1 MEELMGRYLAGDLS
15 KEERTS
21 FESRLTT
28 DESVSEEFEAYMNVW
43 DLTHDAIAND
53 EFDTDK
59 ARKVV
64 EKQTLGETKVIAITP
79 NRSFSVLKIA
89 ATVTILAIA
98 TYFITTSLK
107 TDQVQSEK
115 ISVLSEQNLKEVALP
130 DGSKVRMNANSAIT
144 YNTGFG
150 KTNRNVTLIGEAD
163 FDVMSNKD
171 LPFVIDAGASRIE
184 VLGTKF
190 DLSAYSH
197 KDVLLNV
204 TEGRVA
210 FAPKAQ
216 IDKGAIVLKGQKA
229 ILTVENNQIDVSEIN
244 NSNFNGWWTRTLV
257 YEKTKLTEVLTD
269 LEKTYWV
276 EFEYDKNVIGDCPLT
291 STFKDQSI
299 DDIVEIILA
308 NYPGMKSTK
317 TEENKIKLFGKGCSE

>member
-21 FESRLTT
+21 FESQLTT
-28 DESVSEEFEAYMNVW
+28 DESVSEEFEAYLNVW
-43 DLTHDAIAND
+43 NLTHDSNAED
-53 EFDTDK
+53 VFDTDK
-59 ARKVV
+59 AKKEV

-98 TYFITTSLK
+98 TYFITTSLN
-107 TDQVQSEK
+107 TDQIQKEK
-115 ISVLSEQNLKEVALP
+115 ISISSEQNLKEVALP
-130 DGSKVRMNANSAIT
+130 DGSIVRMNANSAIT
-144 YNTGFG
+144 YSSDFG
-150 KTNRNVTLIGEAD
+150 ETNRNVTLVGEAD
-163 FDVMSNKD
+163 FDVTSNKN

-190 DLSAYSH
+190 NLSAYNN
-197 KDVLLNV
+197 KNVLLNV

-210 FAPKAQ
+210 FAPKIQ
-216 IDKGAIVLKGQKA
+216 MDKGAIVIKGQKA
-229 ILTVENNQIDVSEIN
+229 ILTIEDNKIDVSEID

-257 YEKTKLTEVLTD
+257 YEKTKLTEVLND

-276 EFEYDKNVIGDCPLT
+276 EFEYDKNLIGDCPLT
-291 STFKDQSI
+291 STFKNQSI

-308 NYPGMKSTK
+308 NYPGMESTK

>member
-21 FESRLTT
+21 FELQLTT
-28 DESVSEEFEAYMNVW
+28 DESVSEEFEAYANVW
-43 DLTHDAIAND
+43 NLTHDAIADN

-64 EKQTLGETKVIAITP
+64 ERQTLGETKVIAMP

-98 TYFITTSLK
+98 SYFITTSLK
-107 TDQVQSEK
+107 NDEVQSEK
-115 ISVLSEQNLKEVALP
+115 ISFSSEKNVKEVSLP
-130 DGSKVRMNANSAIT
+130 DGSIIRMNANSSIS
-144 YNTGFG
+144 YNAEFG
-150 KTNRNVTLIGEAD
+150 KTNRNVTLVGEAD

-171 LPFVIDAGASRIE
+171 LPFVIDAGASMIE

-190 DLSAYSH
+190 NLTAYSE
-197 KDVLLNV
+197 KNVFLNV
-204 TEGRVA
+204 TEGRVS
-210 FAPKAQ
+210 FAPKTQ
-216 IDKGAIVLKGQKA
+216 IDKVAIVVKGQKA
-229 ILTVENNQIDVSEIN
+229 ILTIKDNQIDVSEISN
-244 NSNFNGWWTRTLV
+244 ANFNGWWTRTLV
-257 YEKTKLTEVLTD
+257 YEQTKLTEVLSD

-276 EFEYDKNVIGDCPLT
+276 EFEYDKAVIGDCPLT
-291 STFKDQSI
+291 STFKNQSI

-308 NYPGMKSTK
+308 NYPGMNSTK
-317 TEENKIKLFGKGCSE
+317 TEENKIKLFGKGCSD

>member
-1 MEELMGRYLAGDLS
+1 MEELMGRYLASDLS

-28 DESVSEEFEAYMNVW
+28 DESVSEELEAYMNVW
-43 DLTHDAIAND
+43 NLTHDAIAND

-64 EKQTLGETKVIAITP
+64 EQQTLGETKVIAMP

-107 TDQVQSEK
+107 TDQVQLEK
-115 ISVLSEQNLKEVALP
+115 ISVSSEQNLKEVTLP
-130 DGSKVRMNANSAIT
+130 DGSIVRMNANSAIT
-144 YNTGFG
+144 YSTGFG
-150 KTNRNVTLIGEAD
+150 KANRNVTLIGEAD
-163 FDVMSNKD
+163 FDVMSNKE
-171 LPFVIDAGASRIE
+171 LPFVVDAGASRIE

-190 DLSAYSH
+190 NLSAYSD

-216 IDKGAIVLKGQKA
+216 IDKGAIVLKGQHA
-229 ILTVENNQIDVSEIN
+229 ILTAEDNQIDVSEID
-244 NSNFNGWWTRTLV
+244 NSNFNGWWTRTLI
-257 YEKTKLTEVLTD
+257 YEKTKLTEVLND

-276 EFEYDKNVIGDCPLT
+276 EFEYDKSIIGDCPLT

-299 DDIVEIILA
+299 DDIIEIILA

>member
-15 KEERTS
+15 NEEKTS
-21 FESRLTT
+21 FEQQLTT

-43 DLTHDAIAND
+43 NLTHDQKAED

-59 ARKVV
+59 ARKIV
-64 EKQTLGETKVIAITP
+64 EEHTLGKARVIAMP

-98 TYFITTSLK
+98 SYFIASSLK
-107 TDQVQSEK
+107 NDELLAEE
-115 ISVLSEQNLKEVALP
+115 ISFSSDMNLKEVSLP
-130 DGSKVRMNANSAIT
+130 DGSTVRMNANSSIS
-144 YNTGFG
+144 YNADFG

-163 FDVMSNKD
+163 FDVKSNKD
-171 LPFVIDAGASRIE
+171 LPFVIDAGASMIE

-190 DLSAYSH
+190 NLTAYSEEN
-197 KDVLLNV
+197 VLLNV
-204 TEGRVA
+204 TEGRVS
-210 FAPKAQ
+210 FASKAQ
-216 IDKGAIVLKGQKA
+216 IDKGAVVVKGQKA
-229 ILTVENNQIDVSEIN
+229 ILTISDNQIDVSEI
-244 NSNFNGWWTRTLV
+244 SNANYNGWWTRTLI
-257 YEKTKLTEVLTD
+257 YEKTKLTEVLND

-276 EFEYDKNVIGDCPLT
+276 EFEYDKEIIGDCPLT

-308 NYPGMKSTK
+308 NYPGMKSIK
-317 TEENKIKLFGKGCSE
+317 TEENKIKLFGEGCSD